1 MINPLDS
8 QQPNVPRLGEHLL
21 RLGLITPDQIEVALH
36 EKARSGKLIGTVL
49 VELGFIK
56 EHDLTAALAA
66 RSGAQNFDAAH
77 TLIDANIGRRI
88 PQDVAERYKMAAL
101 CEQGDEIW
109 LAMIDPYDVIA
120 LDQARRYLPAHLLI
134 APQVIT
140 VAELADVHDYIYG
153 YALGLEDILREL
165 RAGEPSEYSAAELV
179 RGFRHP
185 IVRLVNM
192 LLLDA
197 VKQGA
202 SDLHFEPEEY
212 FVRVRLRI
220 DGVLS
225 QLASLHKDFWSAL
238 SHRLKIIAGMNIADK
253 LSAQDGRFTVV
264 LSGRTIDFRV
274 SSLPGAH
281 GENIVVRVLDQA
293 RALLQLAQLGF
304 QPAHENA
311 MQNML
316 ARPEGLIIVTGP
328 TGSGKTTTLYAMLG
342 QLANLERNIM
352 TLEDPIEYQVPLVRQ
367 TQIREATGLTFAE
380 GVRAILRQD
389 PDVILIG
396 EIRDAETAQMAL
408 RAAMTGHLVL
418 STMHTRDVF
427 GVLPRLYDLGVS
439 PSVLAGNLNGLVAQ
453 RLVRRLCTQCREP
466 YAAGPAECTLLGL
479 PKATLYRA
487 VGCANCRG
495 TGYKGR
501 IPIAEMLV
509 IDDALDE
516 LIAEGARR
524 SQWRTT
530 AQAHGFHSMRH
541 DGLQHLLAGH
551 TSLDALMQAI
561 DMTVGGGS
569 GAPAGTGHA

>member
-1 MINPLDS
+1 MNQPIDS
-8 QQPNVPRLGEHLL
+8 KPQSVPRLGEHLL

-36 EKARSGKLIGTVL
+36 EKSRSGKLIGTVL

-56 EHDLTAALAA
+56 EQDLTAALAA
-66 RSGAQNFDAAH
+66 RSGAQNFDPAH
-77 TLIDANIGRRI
+77 TLIDPNIGRRM
-88 PQDVAERYKMAAL
+88 PQDVAERYRMAAL

-109 LAMIDPYDVIA
+109 LAMTDPYDVIA
-120 LDQARRYLPAHLLI
+120 LDQARRYLPSHLLI
-134 APQVIT
+134 APLIIT
-140 VAELADVHDYIYG
+140 TADLADVHDFIYG

-165 RAGEPSEYSAAELV
+165 RAGEPSDYTAAELA

-212 FVRVRLRI
+212 FVRIRLRI
-220 DGVLS
+220 DGVLV
-225 QLASLHKDFWSAL
+225 QQASLHKDFWSAL
-238 SHRLKIIAGMNIADK
+238 SHRLKIVAGMNIADK
-253 LSAQDGRFTVV
+253 LTAQDGRFTIVM
-264 LSGRTIDFRV
+264 SGRTIDFRV

-304 QPAHENA
+304 PDAHETA
-311 MQNML
+311 MHTML

-342 QLANLERNIM
+342 QLASLERNIM
-352 TLEDPIEYQVPLVRQ
+352 TLEDPIEYQLPMVRQ

-389 PDVILIG
+389 PDVILVG

-427 GVLPRLYDLGVS
+427 GVLPRLYDLGVT
-439 PSVLAGNLNGLVAQ
+439 PAVLAGNLNGIVAQ
-453 RLVRRLCTQCREP
+453 RLVRRLCQHCKQP
-466 YAAGPAECTLLGL
+466 YEATAPECAMLGL

-487 VGCANCRG
+487 IGCDLCRK

-516 LIAEGARR
+516 LVADGANR
-524 SQWRTT
+524 SAWR
-530 AQAHGFHSMRH
+530 AAARAKGFTDMRG
-541 DGLQHLLAGH
+541 DGTKYLLRGE
-551 TSLDALMQAI
+551 TSLDALAQAV
-561 DMTVGGGS
+561 DMTGDINAGGR
-569 GAPAGTGHA
+569 HA

>member
-1 MINPLDS
+1 MIQGSDS
-8 QQPNVPRLGEHLL
+8 KNQSVPRLGEHLL

-36 EKARSGKLIGTVL
+36 EKSRSGKLIGTVL
-49 VELGFIK
+49 VELGFIR
-56 EHDLTAALAA
+56 EQDLTTALAA
-66 RSGAQNFDAAH
+66 RSGAQNFDPAH
-77 TLIDANIGRRI
+77 TLIDPNVGRRL
-88 PQDVAERYKMAAL
+88 PQDVAERYRMAAL

-120 LDQARRYLPAHLLI
+120 LDQARRHLSPHQLI
-134 APQVIT
+134 VPLIIT
-140 VAELADVHDYIYG
+140 SADLSDVHDFIYG

-165 RAGEPSEYSAAELV
+165 RAGEPSDYTAAELA

-220 DGVLS
+220 DGVLV
-225 QLASLHKDFWSAL
+225 QQASLHRDFWSAL

-253 LSAQDGRFTVV
+253 LTPQDGRFTIV

-293 RALLQLAQLGF
+293 RAMLRLAQLGF
-304 QPAHENA
+304 PEPHEKA
-311 MQNML
+311 ISTML
-316 ARPEGLIIVTGP
+316 SRPEGLIIVTGP

-342 QLANLERNIM
+342 QLASLERNIM
-352 TLEDPIEYQVPLVRQ
+352 TLEDPIEYQLPMVRQ

-389 PDVILIG
+389 PDVILVG
-396 EIRDAETAQMAL
+396 EIRDAETAHMAL

-418 STMHTRDVF
+418 STIHTRDVF
-427 GVLPRLYDLGVS
+427 GVLPRLFDFGVT
-439 PSVLAGNLNGLVAQ
+439 PAVLAGNLNGIVAQ
-453 RLVRRLCTQCREP
+453 RLVRRLCQHCRQP
-466 YAAGPAECTLLGL
+466 YAATTAECALLGV
-479 PKATLYRA
+479 PNATLYRA
-487 VGCANCRG
+487 VGCDQCRN

-509 IDDALDE
+509 IDDKLDE
-516 LIAEGARR
+516 LIAEGANR
-524 SQWRTT
+524 STWR
-530 AQAHGFHSMRH
+530 AAAKARGFVNMRG
-541 DGLQHLLAGH
+541 DGMAYLLRGD
-551 TSLDALMQAI
+551 TSIDALAHAV
-561 DMTVGGGS
+561 DMTGDAVVKPMGD
-569 GAPAGTGHA
+569 AHA